1 MDYFELDEIRLE
13 EKNII
18 VESHSLPSN
27 KKAMCAI
34 FDNSQ
39 IPSVI
44 FYDPQK
50 MNSINEKRCSI
61 LHEEMHIDHPETTY
75 YLNEPIKRKMEKESK
90 VEYLMFKKYIPLKKL
105 FSLLYFE
112 NLTIY
117 EIAENLCLTEQLIKD
132 AYDYYSSLEEWQNK
146 LKSFLEEYG
155 RELCY

>member
-13 EKNII
+13 SKNII

-61 LHEEMHIDHPETTY
+61 
-75 YLNEPIKRKMEKESK
+75 
-90 VEYLMFKKYIPLKKL
+90 
-105 FSLLYFE
+105 
-112 NLTIY
+112 
-117 EIAENLCLTEQLIKD
+117 
-132 AYDYYSSLEEWQNK
+132 
-146 LKSFLEEYG
+146 
-155 RELCY
+155 

>member
-1 MDYFELDEIRLE
+1 
-13 EKNII
+13 
-18 VESHSLPSN
+18 
-27 KKAMCAI
+27 
-34 FDNSQ
+34 
-39 IPSVI
+39 
-44 FYDPQK
+44 
-50 MNSINEKRCSI
+50 
-61 LHEEMHIDHPETTY
+61 
-75 YLNEPIKRKMEKESK
+75 MEKESK

-117 EIAENLCLTEQLIKD
+117 EIAEKLCLTEQLIKD